1 MASIAS
7 QNPKILNYNNIS
19 FDKLE
24 YFQPHKTNQNTQVS
38 TVSYRFKA
46 NQMLPIYIETPKLKT
61 TSGIIKLEN
70 RYFIDFE
77 LDINGDTSSSF
88 YEFLNKLDEK
98 NVMSCHYNS
107 HEWFNQRIPLDVIEE
122 YYKSPIRLQRGG
134 KLPTFRVRI
143 PTHHGKILSEF
154 YNSKRDMIDIS
165 KVEVG
170 DEVICILEFV
180 GLRFLSQQFIA
191 EWELSKLKL
200 LRTIPEQTTI
210 PSGYYFSDAVEP
222 VKLSEPE
229 STELHHDILEDAL
242 KDFTDPIPE
251 PHPTQ
256 EPDPEPTQ
264 EPELIPEPTQEQ
276 TQEPTQEL
284 DSQTELPLLESLNTA
299 AAEMPTTAINT
310 DETVDYNFDELD
322 DDDDVVFEDSEYE
335 LDDLDC
341 VEEVKLNVDEKL
353 PHPEEELNIKANEEK
368 LEKQKAREAALN
380 KLKEYE
386 ELMRQQKEYLESL
399 NLA

>member
-1 MASIAS
+1 MAS
-7 QNPKILNYNNIS
+7 NPKILNYNNIS

-24 YFQPHKTNQNTQVS
+24 YYQPHKTNQNTQVS
-38 TVSYRFKA
+38 TVSYRLKA

-134 KLPTFRVRI
+134 KLPTVRVRI

-165 KVEVG
+165 KIEIG

-210 PSGYYFSDAVEP
+210 PSGYYFSDVVEP
-222 VKLSEPE
+222 IKLSEPE
-229 STELHHDILEDAL
+229 SIETHHDILEDAL
-242 KDFTDPIPE
+242 KDFNE
-251 PHPTQ
+251 PNQ
-256 EPDPEPTQ
+256 EPITESISEVNHNHNHDPVVDFKEDS
-264 EPELIPEPTQEQ
+264 
-276 TQEPTQEL
+276 QEL
-284 DSQTELPLLESLNTA
+284 RDLAESNVQLPLLESLNATVIDGEETA
-299 AAEMPTTAINT
+299 N
-310 DETVDYNFDELD
+310 YNFDELD
-322 DDDDVVFEDSEYE
+322 DDNDVIFEDSEYE

-341 VEEVKLNVDEKL
+341 VEEVMMKAENNIQ
-353 PHPEEELNIKANEEK
+353 PSEEEVKKMETQMIKQMEK
-368 LEKQKAREAALN
+368 EAALN

-399 NLA
+399 NLIS